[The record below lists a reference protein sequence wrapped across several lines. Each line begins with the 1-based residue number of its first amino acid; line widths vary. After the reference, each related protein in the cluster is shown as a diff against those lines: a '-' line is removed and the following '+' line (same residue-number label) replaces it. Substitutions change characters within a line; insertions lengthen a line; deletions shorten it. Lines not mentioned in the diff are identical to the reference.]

1 MGQGT
6 SARRLQL
13 SEGVQLP
20 VQGRE
25 GQCRV
30 CLETGGDLI
39 APCQCRGT
47 SKWIHRECL
56 NRWRAS
62 RSNPKCLTNCCECGF
77 TYVLDLHRII
87 QDEGAARRR
96 RFARR
101 IAAQGLASFLMVQAA
116 IIFLGFLVR
125 VFDPDQKLV
134 KFFDFPQTAH
144 GHDPQNFRDAFLYH
158 KTTYYVAGLI
168 AFLAILGV
176 GGVVMGL
183 VLACSN
189 RNRGPS
195 SRADI
200 DICTG
205 CDAYDMY
212 FCSDC
217 CHSCSYSC
225 SQCLTPAHASRGIG
239 SNGQCCDQCCHDCDC
254 SQCNPGSGNG
264 DSGGASVCAVIGM
277 IALVIFVLIGVFI
290 AAVLVVMAIQRAAQ
304 QYAKLQQVRVLAT
317 EYMVRDLA
325 DPADLGDATDSGITA
340 ADSAAHQQEMSAP
353 QRDQQA
359 FMVPD
364 PEFQRRM
371 QQMIHRDIH
380 AIFEGPDP
388 RQALRDEVSVPLGE
402 TSAIPTCQSMP

>member
-1 MGQGT
+1 MGQ
-6 SARRLQL
+6 SNAARRLQL
-13 SEGVQLP
+13 PEGVQLP

-30 CLETGGDLI
+30 CLEPGGDLI
-39 APCQCRGT
+39 APCQCSGT
-47 SKWIHRECL
+47 SKWIHRDCL

-101 IAAQGLASFLMVQAA
+101 IAAQGLASVCMVQAA
-116 IIFLGFLVR
+116 IVGLGVLVR
-125 VFDPDQKLV
+125 AIDTDEKLV
-134 KFFDFPQTAH
+134 KFFSFPQADGNAGNDFH
-144 GHDPQNFRDAFLYH
+144 NAFLHH

-183 VLACSN
+183 VFGCSN
-189 RNRGPS
+189 GNHGSPRT
-195 SRADI
+195 DT
-200 DICTG
+200 DTCTT

-212 FCSDC
+212 FCADC

-225 SQCLTPAHASRGIG
+225 SQCLTPSHGSRGTG
-239 SNGQCCDQCCHDCDC
+239 SNGQCCDQCCDDCEC
-254 SQCNPGSGNG
+254 SQCNPSSGNA
-264 DSGGASVCAVIGM
+264 DSGGASACAVIG
-277 IALVIFVLIGVFI
+277 IVVLVIFVVIGVFI
-290 AAVLVVMAIQRAAQ
+290 ATVLIVMAIQRAAQ

-317 EYMVRDLA
+317 EYIVCDLA
-325 DPADLGDATDSGITA
+325 DPADLGDARDSVITA
-340 ADSAAHQQEMSAP
+340 AETAAHQQEMSDP
-353 QRDQQA
+353 RRNEQA
-359 FMVPD
+359 FMAPD

-371 QQMIHRDIH
+371 QQMIHKDIH

-388 RQALRDEVSVPLGE
+388 QQALRDAFLS
-402 TSAIPTCQSMP
+402 